1 MLKEHSSHLQSL
13 LQTIDVAIAAA
24 VFTGILLLPGMG
36 TVELAMGNP
45 GVRLLVLALISSLI
59 WPLALERLGLY
70 ASQRLQNLPGVLT
83 RLTAAGA
90 LATLVQ
96 CAAAFVVS
104 APVTAIFPLV
114 CGLVQLVALAL
125 LRVGI
130 FSSLRWL
137 RVTGRNTRN
146 VLIVGSGPRAGY
158 VQRVI
163 EQNPSWG
170 LDIVGFIDDER
181 PSSRIT
187 VDADQIHA
195 LGDMAAVL
203 QAKVIDEVIV
213 ACPRSMLAT
222 IVDVVDACA
231 LAGVPIT
238 LLSDLFG
245 DYLPAPRSTRFG
257 SLPALSFAPVHHSR
271 VKLTIKRGI
280 DILGSTMLLAL
291 VAPILGAA
299 ALAIRLTSPGP
310 IFFRQTRCG
319 LNGRQFVMLK
329 LRTMYVDADVRK
341 AELLHLN
348 EMTGPVFKMKND
360 PRITPVGRILRRL
373 SIDELPQLW
382 DVLRGDMSLVGPRP
396 AVPLEVDEYA
406 TFERR
411 RLSMRP
417 GLTCIWQVNGRNEIG
432 FDDWVRLDLEY
443 IDTWNLTNDFKIL
456 AQTLPAV
463 LGGEG
468 AS

>member
-1 MLKEHSSHLQSL
+1 MLKEHSSHLQSV
-13 LQTIDVAIAAA
+13 LQTTDVAVAAA
-24 VFTGILLLPGMG
+24 VFAGVLLLPGMEP
-36 TVELAMGNP
+36 VEVDTANPAMN
-45 GVRLLVLALISSLI
+45 LLVLALVSSLV

-83 RLTAAGA
+83 LLAAAGA
-90 LATLVQ
+90 LATLVE
-96 CAAAFVVS
+96 CATAFVVS
-104 APVTAIFPLV
+104 APVATSFPLV
-114 CGLVQLVALAL
+114 CGLAQLTALAL
-125 LRVGI
+125 LRVAI

-163 EQNPSWG
+163 EQNPGWG
-170 LDIVGFIDDER
+170 LQLVGFIDDKR
-181 PSSRIT
+181 PDSSIT
-187 VDADQIHA
+187 VDTDQIYR
-195 LGDMAAVL
+195 LSDMAAVL
-203 QAKVIDEVIV
+203 HEKVIDEVIV
-213 ACPRSMLAT
+213 ACPRSMLAA

-271 VKLTIKRGI
+271 VKLIIKRGI
-280 DILGSTMLLAL
+280 DIVGSAILLTL
-291 VAPILGAA
+291 VAPILGVAT
-299 ALAIRLTSPGP
+299 LAIRLTSPGP

-319 LNGRQFVMLK
+319 LNGRRFVMLK
-329 LRTMYVDADVRK
+329 LRTMYVDADERK
-341 AELLHLN
+341 TELLHLN

-360 PRITPVGRILRRL
+360 PRITPVGRILRRF

-456 AQTLPAV
+456 ARTLPAV